1 MADAS
6 LEKYI
11 QNNTLKGFDKY
22 TEYNGSDTLSIIIL
36 KPLH

>member
-1 MADAS
+1 MANAG
-6 LEKYI
+6 LGKYTE
-11 QNNTLKGFDKY
+11 NNTLKGFDKY